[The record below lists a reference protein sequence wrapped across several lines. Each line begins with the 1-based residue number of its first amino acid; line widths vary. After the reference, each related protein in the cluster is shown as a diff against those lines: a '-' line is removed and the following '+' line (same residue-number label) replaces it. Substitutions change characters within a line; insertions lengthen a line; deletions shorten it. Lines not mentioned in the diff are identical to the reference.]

1 MTLSDI
7 GFTVTDKDG
16 DPVSGKFNVSVVD
29 DVPQA
34 HADTATQATEGAPI
48 EIDALGNDEFGAD
61 GVDTDNA
68 PKVVVTVLT
77 QPAQGTVTYDAAT
90 GKFTY
95 TPNAGAG
102 STSTTDS
109 FTYQIEDGDGDKSSA
124 TVTITLQADSVPVV
138 KTVNHATVDEDG
150 LSNANVD
157 ASPLLGTETDS
168 TESATDT
175 KTLVVT
181 YGNDVPAD
189 LLAAIKL
196 SNAGLDTQLDA
207 LGGDV
212 TWTLSTDGR
221 TLTGSVGTTPVMT
234 IAITGASVTDAAT
247 GEVTYTY
254 EVKLLQPVT
263 HPGNDNEDTVT
274 LSDIGFT
281 VTDKDGDPV
290 SGKFNVSVVDDVPS
304 GPPQTA
310 TPTLDDDAQPNA
322 NQTTGET
329 YYKEASGTGL
339 FAAGADGLATMDLKT
354 GAPVMHVIHV
364 DAQGVGKP
372 YEVSWKQYDPE
383 NAGEAYSLLGT
394 IEVNGATVTVAQ
406 LLVKQDGS
414 YTYVQSMPVVNDVS
428 SADGTEETTDFVFA
442 ISLTDGDGD
451 TGSAALTVQI
461 NDDVPLG
468 KSVDASTQVLDDDA
482 QPNGNPGATSGDV
495 PNLTV
500 VQGNA
505 GSLFSAG
512 ADGVKSIELSAAQ
525 GDAAMWAIHVDTTA
539 GRKATPY
546 LIDWEPSG
554 NLAQDGYVLLTGS
567 ITVGTTKIT
576 VAKLT
581 VNADGSYKYEQL
593 APVFSSKPTGDGVE
607 ETDAFSFTIK
617 VTDGDGDWATG
628 SLKVHVNDDTPVDAE
643 VADVTISNKLMG
655 SHTFTLD
662 ATDKA
667 FALNYG
673 ADGGTV
679 KFNVT
684 TGQEAKGATGATMT
698 AGGATIHYVV
708 SADGKTLQGVTG
720 YDAAT
725 GNFDKTVFNV
735 TLNPEASAYT
745 VEMLQPVDVTID
757 VNYAATGYA
766 FKGGQGDW
774 NGYYNLALT
783 DSKDLLLTAEPSGDV
798 NTATGV
804 GGVHNPYMNGT
815 ETMRI
820 DYVVDLEPVGNAN
833 KDFGFQKYYVAQG
846 AGFSLV
852 PKDAGNAGDVA
863 IALRAYNVTGGGQNA
878 TGTPTQEPITGI
890 VITNNGTTSKFIT
903 PTTQLTTYTVGTDT
917 YQVIL
922 KADGT
927 VEVSD
932 IDSPTSISVFTAD
945 GYNSLQVQNVNTSKE
960 FQFTKF
966 VSTELTEQ
974 DLSFDLPLQLVDGD
988 SDTAASSLGITLSG
1002 KSAPPVWG
1010 TEAMAA
1016 ATVSEEG
1023 LPAGIP
1029 DGVPSDSASA
1039 AVAAGSVKFTDSDS
1053 ALADLS
1059 FQFTSPVGSYT
1070 SGGKQVYWDRNV
1082 AGVITGYTATVD
1094 ANGDLVNRENVIKVK
1109 MGSIEQVGTEFQA
1122 GYTVDLY
1129 KPLDHVKTGQ
1139 GTSMPIDFGLKVY
1152 DGRSYSDAKV
1162 LTVHVQDDTPA
1173 TAGIRHEVAVGV
1185 DSLVVNN
1192 LQAGFIGY
1200 VLDNGTTVPSSN
1212 RFNDDADS
1220 YVDRIRWGG
1229 NGTYSSYRLVDN
1241 TTYVGSGG
1249 AAPLGEIFKL
1259 GDFTHANNPING
1271 TPLDYVTV
1279 ELKFDVIVNGTT
1291 HTLTGQFKLD
1301 HTETPNNGPHPD
1313 DIIQIQSVSGSGG
1326 TVLPDGSLKFVL
1338 DNAAGEGQ
1346 YALVIK
1352 GFRDAAGNYV
1362 QEVNSKENS
1371 TNTFQIYAVVEAE
1384 HEVGPVSSNIFAN
1397 GGLLPGADNMP
1408 LSDVQWAAH
1417 TSQWGT
1423 FTGQADGSY
1432 TFKLS
1437 DYGQL
1442 NVGIGGSRTET
1453 VSYNYLDA
1461 DGDKVTGTVEI
1472 VLEGYKNWEGAVNPA
1487 STQPLYLQGTGGA
1500 DALAGG
1506 AAADYLVGGAGNDT
1520 LTGNGGADRFVF
1532 NAALGSGNVDTIT
1545 DFGNGADKLVLA
1557 SDVFAGLVAGGAVH
1571 LEFGGANAATEAG
1584 KPTVLYDKA
1593 SGNLYF
1599 DADGQGGNA
1608 AVQFAV
1614 LSNKPQDLAP
1624 SQFIVI

>member
-1 MTLSDI
+1 MDDVPSIVANATAVPALTVDETTLTTDATVAI
-7 GFTVTDKDG
+7 PAALFTVTAGADG
-16 DPVSGKFNVSVVD
+16 EASRVYSLAVDTAVESGLV
-29 DVPQA
+29 
-34 HADTATQATEGAPI
+34 DTATGETVLLKLVGDKVLGYVSDAGTE
-48 EIDALGNDEFGAD
+48 
-61 GVDTDNA
+61 
-68 PKVVVTVLT
+68 VTVFELSLVGDTSLKLDQQRAVKHADPATQDESVSVAAAAVQLT
-77 QPAQGTVTYDAAT
+77 LTVT
-90 GKFTY
+90 
-95 TPNAGAG
+95 
-102 STSTTDS
+102 
-109 FTYQIEDGDGDKSSA
+109 DGDGDIAKE
-124 TVTITLQADSVPVV
+124 SV
-138 KTVNHATVDEDG
+138 N
-150 LSNANVD
+150 
-157 ASPLLGTETDS
+157 LGTSLQFYDDAPTVKQP
-168 TESATDT
+168 AT
-175 KTLVVT
+175 
-181 YGNDVPAD
+181 
-189 LLAAIKL
+189 
-196 SNAGLDTQLDA
+196 A
-207 LGGDV
+207 L
-212 TWTLSTDGR
+212 
-221 TLTGSVGTTPVMT
+221 
-234 IAITGASVTDAAT
+234 
-247 GEVTYTY
+247 
-254 EVKLLQPVT
+254 
-263 HPGNDNEDTVT
+263 
-274 LSDIGFT
+274 
-281 VTDKDGDPV
+281 
-290 SGKFNVSVVDDVPS
+290 
-304 GPPQTA
+304 
-310 TPTLDDDAQPNA
+310 LDDDAQPHA
-322 NQTTGET
+322 NTTAGEI
-329 YYKEASGTGL
+329 YLKEVSGTGL
-339 FAAGADGLATMDLKT
+339 FTPGADGLGGLTLT
-354 GAPVMHVIHV
+354 PPVMTVIHV
-364 DAQGVGKP
+364 CEFGVATQHVVNWAQ
-372 YEVSWKQYDPE
+372 YAPE
-383 NAGEAYSLLGT
+383 NPGDGYNLVGS
-394 IEVNGATVTVAQ
+394 ISVNGENITAAQ
-406 LLVKQDGS
+406 LLVKEDGS
-414 YTYVQSMPVVNDVS
+414 YTYTQFKPVAHGTAS
-428 SADGTEETTDFVFA
+428 SDGVEEDASFA
-442 ISLTDGDGD
+442 FGIAVTDGDGD
-451 TGSAALTVQI
+451 KASTTLTVNI
-461 NDDVPLG
+461 NDDVP
-468 KSVDASTQVLDDDA
+468 VADTVTADVVLDDDA
-482 QPNGNPGATSGDV
+482 QLG
-495 PNLTV
+495 
-500 VQGNA
+500 GNA
-505 GSLFSAG
+505 GGAGDVTDAKAIARTVAGKLFSAG
-512 ADGVKSIELSAAQ
+512 ADGVQSLLLEAAT
-525 GDAAMWAIHVDTTA
+525 GDLAMKAIYVDASA
-539 GRKATPY
+539 GRMATQEA
-546 LIDWEPSG
+546 ITWTQAGD
-554 NLAQDGYVLLTGS
+554 LAANGYVTLTGTSDS
-567 ITVGTTKIT
+567 ITK
-576 VAKLT
+576 VAVLT
-581 VNADGSYKYEQL
+581 VYADGSYAYEQFV
-593 APVFSSKPTGDGVE
+593 PVVSSKPTTAPDGVE
-607 ETDAFSFTIK
+607 ETDTFSFS
-617 VTDGDGDWATG
+617 VTVKDGDGDTAKAT
-628 SLKVHVNDDTPVDAE
+628 LKVQINDDTPVDAE

-684 TGQEAKGATGATMT
+684 TGQEAKDATGATMT

-720 YDAAT
+720 YDAT
-725 GNFDKTVFNV
+725 SGSFDKVVFEV
-735 TLNPEASAYT
+735 TLSPTTSQYT
-745 VEMLQPVDVTID
+745 VTMHQPVDVLTEVD
-757 VNYAATGYA
+757 FTSGGYQ
-766 FKGGQGDW
+766 FKGNNGSW
-774 NGYYNLALT
+774 NGFYTPAND
-783 DSKDLLLTAEPSGDV
+783 DSSDLLLTGVSANGTPGTV
-798 NTATGV
+798 NTSTGN
-804 GGVHNPYMNGT
+804 GGVDNNWMNPS
-815 ETMRI
+815 EIMRV
-820 DYVVDLEPVGNAN
+820 DYVTDLAAAGGSYAFEGH
-833 KDFGFQKYYVAQG
+833 YTAQG
-846 AGFSLV
+846 AGVAFG
-852 PKDAGNAGDVA
+852 DASNVSVL
-863 IALRAYNVTGGGQNA
+863 LRAYDVTGGGSGG
-878 TGTPTQEPITGI
+878 TGTGTADAITGI
-890 VITNNGTTSKFIT
+890 VITYGGESKYIHENGNQIVGGNS
-903 PTTQLTTYTVGTDT
+903 YTVAFTAAGE
-917 YQVIL
+917 VRV
-922 KADGT
+922 DG
-927 VEVSD
+927 
-932 IDSPTSISVFTAD
+932 IDSNTAVSVFTAD
-945 GYNSLQVQNVNTSKE
+945 GYHRLEVQAAPGTSP
-960 FQFTKF
+960 FRMANFTSST
-966 VSTELTEQ
+966 VSEQ
-974 DLSFDLPLQLVDGD
+974 NLSFHLPLQLVDGD
-988 SDTAASSLGITLSG
+988 GDTAASSLEITLSG

-1082 AGVITGYTATVD
+1082 EGVITGYTATVD

-1200 VLDNGTTVPSSN
+1200 VLDNGNTVPSGN
-1212 RFNDDADS
+1212 RFNDDPDS

-1241 TTYVGSGG
+1241 TAYVGSGG

-1338 DNAAGEGQ
+1338 NNAAGEGQ

-1614 LSNKPQDLAP
+1614 LSNKPQDLAQ

>member
-1 MTLSDI
+1 MNEGATVGGSFDFVAGADAASVTHI
-7 GFTVTDKDG
+7 GATALTFAADGWSQWVDLGSGELRAKADGSYEFKADAVTVSPVAPVTGTFTVTDGDG
-16 DPVSGKFNVSVVD
+16 DTAVADFSFQIVDVNTPTDGNTSAAAVD
-29 DVPQA
+29 DDGLTGGNAASTVGDLDANLAGDTNTSEAVFSSTLVGSAGPDGVGTTGGFTFA
-34 HADTATQATEGAPI
+34 AALNGGTAT
-48 EIDALGNDEFGAD
+48 LGQE
-61 GVDTDNA
+61 
-68 PKVVVTVLT
+68 
-77 QPAQGTVTYDAAT
+77 TVTYTVAGGVLTATVTGGDRDGTALFKVEITDKAT
-90 GKFTY
+90 GAY
-95 TPNAGAG
+95 TVTLLDNVLHAAGPDDEGTTDPTVTLGYVITDADG
-102 STSTTDS
+102 TSTTNN
-109 FTYQIEDGDGDKSSA
+109 TL
-124 TVTITLQADSVPVV
+124 TITFD
-138 KTVNHATVDEDG
+138 D
-150 LSNANVD
+150 D
-157 ASPLLGTETDS
+157 A
-168 TESATDT
+168 
-175 KTLVVT
+175 
-181 YGNDVPAD
+181 
-189 LLAAIKL
+189 
-196 SNAGLDTQLDA
+196 
-207 LGGDV
+207 
-212 TWTLSTDGR
+212 
-221 TLTGSVGTTPVMT
+221 
-234 IAITGASVTDAAT
+234 
-247 GEVTYTY
+247 
-254 EVKLLQPVT
+254 
-263 HPGNDNEDTVT
+263 
-274 LSDIGFT
+274 
-281 VTDKDGDPV
+281 
-290 SGKFNVSVVDDVPS
+290 PS
-304 GPPQTA
+304 GTPQTA

-329 YYKEASGTGL
+329 YYKEANGTGL

-372 YEVSWKQYDPE
+372 YKVSWEQYPPEKAGDP
-383 NAGEAYSLLGT
+383 YSLLGT

-414 YTYVQSMPVVNDVS
+414 YTYVQSMPVVNHVS
-428 SADGTEETTDFVFA
+428 SAEGTEETTDFVFN

-512 ADGVKSIELSAAQ
+512 ADGVKAIELSAAQ

-593 APVFSSKPTGDGVE
+593 APVVSSKPTGDGVE

-684 TGQEAKGATGATMT
+684 TGQEAKDATGATMT

-725 GNFDKTVFNV
+725 GTFDKTVFNV

-745 VEMLQPVDVTID
+745 VQMLQPVDVTID

-783 DSKDLLLTAEPSGDV
+783 DSKDLLLTAEPLGDV

-804 GGVHNPYMNGT
+804 GGVHNPYMDGT

-852 PKDAGNAGDVA
+852 PKDAGNVGDVA

-903 PTTQLTTYTVGTDT
+903 PTTQLKTYTVGTDT

-988 SDTAASSLGITLSG
+988 GDTAASSLGITLSG

-1029 DGVPSDSASA
+1029 DGAPSDSASA

-1082 AGVITGYTATVD
+1082 EGVITGYTATVD

-1162 LTVHVQDDTPA
+1162 LTVHVQDDAPA

-1200 VLDNGTTVPSSN
+1200 VLDDKTTVPTSN
-1212 RFNDDADS
+1212 RSNDDPDI
-1220 YVDRIRWGG
+1220 YVDSIRWGG
-1229 NGTYSSYRLVDN
+1229 RGTYSSYKLVDN
-1241 TTYVGSGG
+1241 TAYVASGG

-1259 GDFTHANNPING
+1259 GDFTHVNMPVSSFYSS
-1271 TPLDYVTV
+1271 LDYVTV

-1313 DIIQIQSVSGSGG
+1313 DIIEIQPVSGSGG

-1338 DNAAGEGQ
+1338 NNAAGQGQ

-1408 LSDVQWAAH
+1408 QSAVQWAAH

-1614 LSNKPQDLAP
+1614 LSNKPQDLAQ